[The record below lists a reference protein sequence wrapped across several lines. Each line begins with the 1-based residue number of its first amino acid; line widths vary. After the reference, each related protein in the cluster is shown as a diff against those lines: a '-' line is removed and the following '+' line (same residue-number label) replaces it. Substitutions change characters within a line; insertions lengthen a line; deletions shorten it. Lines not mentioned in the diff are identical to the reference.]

1 LLFIEFLNHS
11 TNFTDCQQFVLFQ
24 SSTNL
29 IVAKQATTSTAEKLG
44 QHLAKQL
51 GARIALRRRERGWTQ
66 ADLAEKLQ
74 VETETVSRFERGHA
88 MPSLKRLALTAHVL
102 DVALGD
108 LVGGASQLAG
118 DTASELME
126 ILKEVTPR
134 QRMVL
139 LEVVRVVAAEYVD
152 TKS

>member
-1 LLFIEFLNHS
+1 M
-11 TNFTDCQQFVLFQ
+11 
-24 SSTNL
+24 NL
-29 IVAKQATTSTAEKLG
+29 STAKEATASTEDKLG
-44 QHLAKQL
+44 QDLAKQL

-88 MPSLKRLALTAHVL
+88 MPSLKRLALAAHVL
-102 DVALGD
+102 DVSLAD

-118 DTASELME
+118 DTAGELME

-139 LEVVRVVAAEYVD
+139 LQVVRTVAAEYLE
-152 TKS
+152 TKP

>member
-1 LLFIEFLNHS
+1 M
-11 TNFTDCQQFVLFQ
+11 
-24 SSTNL
+24 NL
-29 IVAKQATTSTAEKLG
+29 AAANPVNASMEDMLGKQ
-44 QHLAKQL
+44 LAKQL

-66 ADLAEKLQ
+66 AELAEKLQ

-88 MPSLKRLALTAHVL
+88 MPSLKRLAFAAHML
-102 DVALGD
+102 DVSLAD

-118 DTASELME
+118 DTAAELME

-139 LEVVRVVAAEYVD
+139 LQVIRTVAAEYLE
-152 TKS
+152 TKP